1 MEEQQKHWYVIHTYS
16 GYENKVKASLERKV
30 KSLDMEDKIFRI
42 VIPMENELD
51 VNSEGKKRVV
61 QRKVFPGY
69 VLVEMIVDDK
79 TWYIVRNTPGVTGF
93 VGPDNKQPV
102 PLTDSEMQEILHSE
116 AEVAAQQQ
124 AGTVPNVAAKPVR
137 PKIDLQLQQLV
148 RLKTDPYTDLTGIV
162 SEIDDE
168 RGKIKVLVNMFGR
181 ETPVEVDYTQIEKVE

>member
-1 MEEQQKHWYVIHTYS
+1 
-16 GYENKVKASLERKV
+16 
-30 KSLDMEDKIFRI
+30 
-42 VIPMENELD
+42 
-51 VNSEGKKRVV
+51 
-61 QRKVFPGY
+61 
-69 VLVEMIVDDK
+69 
-79 TWYIVRNTPGVTGF
+79 
-93 VGPDNKQPV
+93 
-102 PLTDSEMQEILHSE
+102 MQEILHSE